1 MSIPLLPRLNDDNK
15 IAITKRGEWQSE
27 QQNTLRN
34 LVSDL
39 KVTSDYKS
47 DITSIPDLW
56 ARPAMFEMVLFDK
69 KHNLH
74 KKYVSEWRG
83 ILAIMALRE
92 IRNFQDIDIVRVE
105 LPEKSQIKDDAPKF
119 LKAVVSMLPDGYK
132 EYKDDTGSNIQII
145 TYLGRPL
152 AIVWPSILICPS
164 ANLNP
169 GISRNI
175 SWWNI
180 TGIEDPIN
188 SLSDTEKNLLNGW
201 LDKIIDNLGNTDK
214 EAKLIGLLKE
224 FKEDLGNVV
233 NDNNFSL
240 SSGIITGYC
249 EILGKAIKNSITN
262 NFLSNSNVLLINKRK
277 TCAKK
282 LLIMTN
288 DLGKQ
293 WNKALNDIVVAG
305 SINLNASLPAGG
317 VLYRNDVL
325 NDVDL
330 KQFDAEVRMGDS
342 FFTDKICL
350 IGAKNDSFPGALKNI
365 KILYQRECNVLLPV
379 KKELLNYLTPEYII
393 KNFRISVINNKDI
406 KVELDL
412 PLSGFSADGKQLTI
426 SKIYEQK
433 DNVEEFEKD
442 IIELELP
449 LIQIW
454 PNFIP
459 HDSRNWQAYY
469 SYYDNL
475 VGNTFEAEPLWDDAE
490 DRKMVYNGG
499 FEVKISKGK
508 EFPEGYVCKTNFE
521 TNINVRTEEIGLILL
536 KKPNPLPSSIVR
548 ECKIGIDFGTTNTVA
563 YCSYGNPE
571 IMKLKNRLF
580 EVTDY
585 DSVLKKAELRRHFFT
600 VAEQPNGN
608 NISIRTLFNANDAG
622 EFTGN
627 LNQPIFPGVIYYL
640 DGMDNIKED
649 EDKINI
655 LQGKDMKWTEYKGKD
670 NMKNFLLHLCLQ
682 CTAEAIV
689 DGASSIKWYYSYPGA
704 FSRTKKADLK
714 RCWEKIIEVLKDT
727 SPFIKDTPINQT
739 ESVSMALFFANDSF
753 SKAPIRNRGIVCLDI
768 GGGSTDIAIWQGNEN
783 EPKGKCSLKFAG
795 NDILN
800 KYLFIKKRSVLEKF
814 FSNDT
819 SFNKSLQEL
828 ISESDERKFNLNL
841 EALLKYHEEKIF
853 SFLWSKSVDSD
864 IKAFISV
871 INFALAGIFYY
882 SGVIVGNL
890 RKDTDFKQLPHCY
903 VGGNGSKLLNWVSKG
918 KYDINDAFG
927 EFYKWILGVGIS
939 SKDERVQW
947 NSIEEIIIGQSA
959 HPKEEVAYGLVSENS
974 LRAVNKKEECYS
986 GGSIIDNILGNKAD
1000 YKVDSDSIQAVE
1012 TYYIGNEKKENADIS
1027 IDDIKKGVKVDE
1039 EIPAFKQFVNV
1050 FNALLS
1056 KYEIDDDY
1064 KIEFSK
1070 KDYNTIVDQTNE
1082 LFAILSDE
1090 DPNSIILEPPFI
1102 VLLKKSLDVLANK

>member
-56 ARPAMFEMVLFDK
+56 ARPTMFEMVLFDK

-92 IRNFQDIDIVRVE
+92 IRNFKDIDIVRVE
-105 LPEKSQIKDDAPKF
+105 LPEQSQIKDDAPKF
-119 LKAVVSMLPDGYK
+119 LRAVVSMLPKGYQD
-132 EYKDDTGSNIQII
+132 YKDDTGSNIQII
-145 TYLGRPL
+145 TYSGRPL
-152 AIVWPSILICPS
+152 ALVWPSILICPS

-169 GISRNI
+169 GLERNV

-188 SLSDTEKNLLNGW
+188 SLSDTEKKLLNSW
-201 LDKIIDNLGNTDK
+201 IDTIIAKLGNSDK
-214 EAKLIGLLKE
+214 EAQLIGLLKE

-233 NDNNFSL
+233 SDGNFSL

-249 EILGKAIKNSITN
+249 EFLGKPIKNSITDD
-262 NFLSNSNVLLINKRK
+262 FLLNSNVMLINKRK
-277 TCAKK
+277 TGAKK
-282 LLIMTN
+282 LLVMTS

-293 WNKALNDIVVAG
+293 WNKALNDIIVAG
-305 SINLNASLPAGG
+305 SINLNAGFPPGG
-317 VLYRNDVL
+317 VLYQNDVL
-325 NDVDL
+325 NDIDL

-350 IGAKNDSFPGALKNI
+350 IGAKNDSFPGALQNI
-365 KILYQRECNVLLPV
+365 KIVYQRECNVLLPI

-393 KNFRISVINNKDI
+393 RNFRISVVNNKDI

-412 PLSGFSADGKQLTI
+412 PLSGFNADGKQLTI

-433 DNVEEFEKD
+433 DNVEDFKKD

-459 HDSRNWQAYY
+459 HDPKNWQAYY

-490 DRKMVYNGG
+490 DIKMHYNGG
-499 FEVKISKGK
+499 FEVRISKGK
-508 EFPEGYVCKTNFE
+508 KFPEGYVCKTNFE
-521 TNINVRTEEIGLILL
+521 TNIDVRTEEIGLILL
-536 KKPNPLPSSIVR
+536 KKPEPLQSSTVK

-563 YCSYGNPE
+563 YCSYDRPE
-571 IMKLKNRLF
+571 IMKLRNMLF

-585 DSVLKKAELRRHFFT
+585 DSPLKKAELRRHFFT

-608 NISIRTLFNANDAG
+608 NISIRTLFNANDEVA
-622 EFTGN
+622 EFNGN

-689 DGASSIKWYYSYPGA
+689 NGASSIKWYYSYPGA
-704 FSRTKKADLK
+704 FSRTKKSDLK
-714 RCWEKIIEVLKDT
+714 KCWEKIIDVLKST
-727 SPFIKDTPINQT
+727 SSTIRDTPINQT
-739 ESVSMALFFANDSF
+739 ESASMALFFANDSD

-819 SFNKSLQEL
+819 SFNDSLKKL
-828 ISESDERKFNLNL
+828 IDENDERKFNLNL
-841 EALLKYHEEKIF
+841 EALLKYHEGKIF
-853 SFLWSKSVDSD
+853 GSLWSKSVDSD

-890 RKDTDFKQLPHCY
+890 RKDTDLKQLPHCY
-903 VGGNGSKLLNWVSKG
+903 VGGNGSKLLNWVSNGRYDKG
-918 KYDINDAFG
+918 DTFG

-939 SKDERVQW
+939 SKDERIQED
-947 NSIEEIIIGQSA
+947 SIEEIIIGQSP

-974 LRAVNKKEECYS
+974 LRAVTRQEGSYGN
-986 GGSIIDNILGNKAD
+986 GSIIGRILINQP
-1000 YKVDSDSIQAVE
+1000 DSDSVQAVE

-1027 IDDIKKGVKVDE
+1027 IDDIRKGVKVDE
-1039 EIPAFKQFVNV
+1039 EIPAFKQFVNI
-1050 FNALLS
+1050 FNALLNR
-1056 KYEIDDDY
+1056 YEIDDAY

-1070 KDYNTIVDQTNE
+1070 KDYITIVDQTNE
-1082 LFAILSDE
+1082 LFARLSDE

-1102 VLLKKSLDVLANK
+1102 VLLKKSLDILANR